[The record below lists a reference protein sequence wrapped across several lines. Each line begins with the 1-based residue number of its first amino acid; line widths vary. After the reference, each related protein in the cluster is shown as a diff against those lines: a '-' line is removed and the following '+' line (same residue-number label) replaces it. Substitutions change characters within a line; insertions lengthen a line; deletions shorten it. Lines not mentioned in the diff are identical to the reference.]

1 MNGLS
6 LWLKCSFEDFEKCNC
21 DDGFEIA
28 TDFALHTRI
37 AGLECLGEEIEGSGR
52 KVFKD
57 YEKRAEWDDFV
68 QSDCDPELLFN
79 IKFSGDVKLK
89 SIIVIGGDDDLE
101 PTTLK
106 MFKNK
111 EGLSFDDVRDRPPE
125 QEIELVT
132 DPGGEVQY
140 PLKTTKFNN
149 VHHLSLF
156 FPDSKGEDQTRVS
169 HAKIVD
175 NASCSFLGS
184 WFSRF

>member
-1 MNGLS
+1 M
-6 LWLKCSFEDFEKCNC
+6 
-21 DDGFEIA
+21 
-28 TDFALHTRI
+28 
-37 AGLECLGEEIEGSGR
+37 ECLGEEIEGSGR
-52 KVFKD
+52 KIFKD
-57 YEKRAEWDDFV
+57 YENRTDRSDFV

-111 EGLSFDDVRDRPPE
+111 EGLSFDDVQNRPPE

-156 FPDSKGEDQTRVS
+156 FPESKGEDQTRVS
-169 HAKIVD
+169 MLKSLISHHVLFLVFFLTFCIQIPDKNHAFIFSI
-175 NASCSFLGS
+175 ASL
-184 WFSRF
+184 